1 MACHTF
7 GKGVKIGPDL
17 KGVTERRQ
25 RAWIVTFVR
34 SSSTVINSGDPIAT
48 ALFEQ
53 FKQQRMPDWSD
64 LSEAQVNSILDW
76 LAINGPDQQDPDARS
91 AELATAAEI
100 EAGRQ
105 LFHGARLLSLG
116 GLACAGCH
124 SIHDEAGASGGVL
137 ASDLTNV
144 YSQYQDGSMTQFLR
158 QPCFRRLPESQL
170 TAFLAPQESFALKAY
185 LRSCAL
191 VGQPGEPNQPAAG
204 QPPMVAKTVDSNGA
218 GATTPAAAPGPD
230 DTKPANAGKRV
241 SWVPHAPGAPLGGHR
256 PVTLPSELLFLVFP
270 YVALA
275 ILILGLGL
283 RHAIARRRPE
293 AIRPAARAT
302 WQLFR
307 GSPTWR
313 IGLAITAALH
323 LVCLIVPGTVRA
335 WNGAPLRL
343 YLLEATGFVFGV
355 VALVGLIQLMWRH
368 VHRSIAATQPRIPE
382 VADYALLSLLC
393 VATVSGLAS
402 AVLYRWGSSWQLG
415 TLTPYLWSLTRGEP
429 ATDLIQQMP
438 FLIRLHVFTW
448 FALLAVVPFTSA
460 AMILVSAGDRLVL
473 LAARPIGA
481 LGQRGRRTAGKFSP
495 ARWLWPEEDL
505 PGDGGN
511 AEEPS

>member
-25 RAWIVTFVR
+25 RAWIVNFVR
-34 SSSTVINSGDPIAT
+34 SSSTAINAGDPIAT

-53 FKQQRMPDWSD
+53 FKQQRMPDWTD
-64 LSEAQVNSILDW
+64 LSEAQVGSILDY
-76 LAINGPDQQDPDARS
+76 LAVNGPDQQDPDARS

-105 LFHGARLLSLG
+105 LFHGARLLALG
-116 GLACAGCH
+116 GLACASCH
-124 SIHDEAGASGGVL
+124 TIHDEAGASGGVL
-137 ASDLTNV
+137 ASDLTNA
-144 YSQYQDGSMTQFLR
+144 YSQYQDGAMTQFLR
-158 QPCFRRLPESQL
+158 HPCFRRQPESQL
-170 TAFLAPQESFALKAY
+170 TAFLAPPESFAIKAY

-191 VGQPGEPNQPAAG
+191 VSQPGEPNQPTPG
-204 QPPMVAKTVDSNGA
+204 QPPMVAKTVDSNAA
-218 GATTPAAAPGPD
+218 GATTPAAAAGPAN
-230 DTKPANAGKRV
+230 TAPANAGKRV
-241 SWVPHAPGAPLGGHR
+241 TWVPNPPAVPPGGHR

-275 ILILGLGL
+275 ILILGLGI
-283 RHAIARRRPE
+283 RHALARRRPN
-293 AIRPAARAT
+293 AIRPASNAA

-307 GSPTWR
+307 GSLAWR
-313 IGLAITAALH
+313 VGLAITAALH
-323 LVCLIVPGTVRA
+323 LACMVVPGAIRA

-355 VALVGLIQLMWRH
+355 VALIGLIQLMWRH
-368 VHRSIAATQPRIPE
+368 VGRSIAATQPRIPE

-393 VATVSGLAS
+393 VATVSGLAT

-415 TLTPYLWSLTRGEP
+415 TLTPYLWSLARGEP
-429 ATDLIQQMP
+429 ATDLVQQMP

-448 FALLAVVPFTSA
+448 FAALAVIPFTSA
-460 AMILVSAGDRLVL
+460 AMILVSAGDRVVL

-481 LGQRGRRTAGKFSP
+481 IGNRGRRAAGKLS
-495 ARWLWPEEDL
+495 
-505 PGDGGN
+505 
-511 AEEPS
+511 